1 MGLVATMLTKT
12 VPVQERNEESQ
23 SQLVQRAA
31 AAAAFYL
38 KNVLSRRPVL
48 AR

>member
-1 MGLVATMLTKT
+1 MDLVATSLTKT

-23 SQLVQRAA
+23 SQRVQRAA

-38 KNVLSRRPVL
+38 KNLLSRHPVL